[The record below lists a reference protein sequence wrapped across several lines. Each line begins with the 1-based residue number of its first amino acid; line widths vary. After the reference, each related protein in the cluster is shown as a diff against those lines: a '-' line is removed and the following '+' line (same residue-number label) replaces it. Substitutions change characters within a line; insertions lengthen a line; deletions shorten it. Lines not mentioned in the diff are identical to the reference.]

1 MLGHQKGKEALRTY
15 NDSWRYIHTY
25 LLKTGELGNILDHGE
40 IFCQFITDDN
50 NADMNN
56 CQVRNLDLDVPTE
69 NSTCE
74 LGNFDEDS
82 ISRTMNPVE
91 EDADLDEFEHFMET
105 NSIFSEAVD
114 YEEFEDLVQDFVDL

>member
-1 MLGHQKGKEALRTY
+1 M
-15 NDSWRYIHTY
+15 HTY
-25 LLKTGELGNILDHGE
+25 LLTKDGKIGVINISDNGE
-40 IFCQFITDDN
+40 IFCQFITDDG

-69 NSTCE
+69 NCTCE

-82 ISRTMNPVE
+82 ISRTMNHVE

>member
-1 MLGHQKGKEALRTY
+1 
-15 NDSWRYIHTY
+15 
-25 LLKTGELGNILDHGE
+25 
-40 IFCQFITDDN
+40 
-50 NADMNN
+50 MNN
-56 CQVRNLDLDVPTE
+56 CQVRNLDVDIPTE

-105 NSIFSEAVD
+105 NSIFSEASISTP
-114 YEEFEDLVQDFVDL
+114 LC